1 MMMFM
6 MIMMMVMMIMIM
18 VMMYA
23 LYFISALF
31 AKRSL
36 FVQVQ
41 KMLESY
47 SFKLD
52 MRRHIMSLFSEN
64 AKLKGGGPVPWMGS
78 CWVQMM
84 VMLWWW
90 CDGDDCMVKIWWLW
104 WDGSDMMVMM
114 MMMMVDGS
122 DGWYCDRQV
131 GSSSR
136 CSCYSCVI
144 MAMMIMIMYI
154 WW

>member
-1 MMMFM
+1 MFM

-78 CWVQMM
+78 C
-84 VMLWWW
+84 
-90 CDGDDCMVKIWWLW
+90 
-104 WDGSDMMVMM
+104 
-114 MMMMVDGS
+114 
-122 DGWYCDRQV
+122 
-131 GSSSR
+131 
-136 CSCYSCVI
+136 
-144 MAMMIMIMYI
+144 
-154 WW
+154 